1 MAENNITTT
10 VNNEFTYSRL
20 IPVIIISILGVAS
33 NLLLL
38 VAFIKDPLKCFR
50 NSGTYLVMN
59 LAVSDCLM
67 SLLGPFVHTMIIP
80 GPRWHKI
87 FAFLMV
93 WFGMSSFL
101 SIISISIDR
110 FLMVAYP
117 IKHRVLI
124 EGKVIVM
131 LLVTIWIASCVPP
144 VLKLFNTYDPWK
156 NNTINIRIIPVISV
170 IISAV
175 MYASTYR
182 KLKKQS
188 RNIALQNSNGSRAQ
202 EIRIL
207 KEKQFLQTIMIIAW
221 IAFVCVVPSM
231 VFFQAYDAL
240 GFGRE
245 KNLASEILNKI
256 FLLIFCINFAVNPL
270 IYVVR
275 LPNYRKTFYLLYC
288 KRGS

>member
-1 MAENNITTT
+1 MAENNITTI
-10 VNNEFTYSRL
+10 VISNEFTYRYL
-20 IPVIIISILGVAS
+20 PVTIICILGVAS
-33 NLLLL
+33 NLLFLA
-38 VAFIKDPLKCFR
+38 AFIKDPLKCFR

-67 SLLGPFVHTMIIP
+67 CLLGPFVYTMIIP
-80 GPRWHKI
+80 KPGWHKI
-87 FAFLMV
+87 FSFLVV

-117 IKHRVLI
+117 IKHRVLMK
-124 EGKVIVM
+124 GKVIVL
-131 LLVTIWIASCVPP
+131 LLVTIWIATCVPP
-144 VLKLFNTYDPWK
+144 VLQQFNIYSPQK
-156 NNTINIRIIPVISV
+156 NNTINVYTLAVISV

-207 KEKQFLQTIMIIAW
+207 KEKQFLQTIMIIAC

-231 VFFQAYDAL
+231 LFFQVCDAL
-240 GFGRE
+240 GFMQE
-245 KNLASEILNKI
+245 KNLASKILNEI
-256 FLLIFCINFAVNPL
+256 FLSIFYINFTVNPF

-275 LPNYRKTFYLLYC
+275 LPSYRKTFYLLYY
-288 KRGS
+288 KRGT